1 MPCEHPVSTL
11 CALGGPSGMKNA
23 EGQSLHGA
31 GCNCAND
38 RAQVVYGPGSK
49 EAREPQAVAPASMGV
64 SIVGVE
70 SVGGKAKM
78 HLSCGCAVTLDNE
91 TPTAA
96 LLALLAS
103 HVCGE
108 RPALALV
115 RA

>member
-1 MPCEHPVSTL
+1 MTL

-38 RAQVVYGPGSK
+38 RAQVVYGPGS
-49 EAREPQAVAPASMGV
+49 EPKPPAASVPQASMGV
-64 SIVGVE
+64 SIIGVE
-70 SVGGKAKM
+70 SVGGKARM
-78 HLSCGCAVTLDNE
+78 GLSCGCAVTLDNE
-91 TPTAA
+91 TPTTA

>member
-1 MPCEHPVSTL
+1 MNL

-38 RAQVVYGPGSK
+38 RAQIVYGPGSK
-49 EAREPQAVAPASMGV
+49 EAREPQAAPQASMSV

-78 HLSCGCAVTLDNE
+78 HLSCGCSVTLDNE
-91 TPTAA
+91 TPTTA

-103 HVCGE
+103 HVCADA
-108 RPALALV
+108 PKLALV